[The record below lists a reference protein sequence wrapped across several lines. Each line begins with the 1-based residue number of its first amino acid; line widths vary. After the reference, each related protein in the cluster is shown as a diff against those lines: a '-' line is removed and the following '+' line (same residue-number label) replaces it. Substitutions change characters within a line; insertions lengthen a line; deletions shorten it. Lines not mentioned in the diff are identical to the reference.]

1 MELDIKLSIDKKRDF
16 QHNTYLLRWNPA
28 ISSYTMERLDADMNE
43 WLDGYWGNG
52 DERKVRLR
60 AAGYDYDAVQ
70 DRVNEILLGVKN

>member
-1 MELDIKLSIDKKRDF
+1 MDVNECYRDF
-16 QHNTYLLRWNPA
+16 PGEICGGVSLESLARQV
-28 ISSYTMERLDADMNE
+28 I
-43 WLDGYWGNG
+43 DGYWGNG